1 MKKWTLIAIIIFFVG
16 EVVIFMD
23 SIKSDWKVT
32 LSGTLIDFQPD
43 SVLGRARVEVN
54 GKKSA
59 VNSLSYQN
67 EPWRKL
73 HLEDT
78 VSLVLRGKS
87 QYIYSGKLTDKT
99 IKFYMFGEYSLRWL
113 MFLLIICVLLKFFK
127 IIS

>member
-32 LSGTLIDFQPD
+32 LSGMLIDFQPD

-78 VSLVLRGKS
+78 VSLVLRGES
-87 QYIYSGKLTDKT
+87 QYIYSGELTDKT
-99 IKFYMFGEYSLRWL
+99 LKFYMFGEYSLRWL

-127 IIS
+127 IIT

>member
-32 LSGTLIDFQPD
+32 LSGMLIDFQPD

-78 VSLVLRGKS
+78 VSLVLRGES
-87 QYIYSGKLTDKT
+87 QYIYAGELTDKT
-99 IKFYMFGEYSLRWL
+99 LKFYMFGEYSLRWL

-127 IIS
+127 IIT